1 MNKQTNNRTFVIEA
15 VALRTFSLLTGE
27 RAQTQAVTGGT
38 TGSILDHKLPNDWV
52 DSNTSFV
59 VEYFAGAADVVASF
73 SKP

>member
-27 RAQTQAVTGGT
+27 RAQTHAVTSGT
-38 TGSILDHKLPNDWV
+38 TGSILDCKLPNDWV

-59 VEYFAGAADVVASF
+59 VEYFAGAAAVVASF